1 MPKVES
7 KAEMLRVGNP
17 SSWTNVYRR
26 INEKRIEAGLTWNQL
41 AALAGIKVKSWMTG
55 LPTSHPTEAEVH
67 KIADVPQMNTTY
79 EYLRYGIEPEAT
91 A

>member
-1 MPKVES
+1 MEKAES
-7 KAEMLRVGNP
+7 KAELLRVGNP
-17 SSWTNVYRR
+17 SSWQNVYRR

-55 LPTSHPTEAEVH
+55 LRTSHPTEAEVH

-79 EYLRYGIEPEAT
+79 EYLRYGTEPEAT

>member
-55 LPTSHPTEAEVH
+55 LPTSHPTEIEVH
-67 KIADVPQMNTTY
+67 KIAAVPQMNTTY

-91 A
+91 V

>member
-1 MPKVES
+1 MGNFDFIASGS
-7 KAEMLRVGNP
+7 KGNT

-26 INEKRIEAGLTWNQL
+26 INEKRQEAGLTWNQL
-41 AALAGIKVKSWMTG
+41 AALAGIKKKSWMTG
-55 LPTSHPTEAEVH
+55 LPTSHPTETEVH

-79 EYLRYGIEPEAT
+79 EDLRYGTEPEAT

>member
-1 MPKVES
+1 MKEAES
-7 KAEMLRVGNP
+7 KADLLRVGNP

-26 INEKRIEAGLTWNQL
+26 INEKRQEAGLTWNQL

-67 KIADVPQMNTTY
+67 AIADVPQMNTTY
-79 EYLRYGIEPEAT
+79 EYLRYGTEPGAT